1 VEILF
6 MENVQAKQRE
16 VEGTNQA
23 EVLSWSG
30 RADPD
35 LTMFSMFHTGGGYNT
50 MRYSNER
57 VDELTEQ
64 AQLTSDQE
72 ERKAL
77 YDEAQLIVVEEA
89 PRLFVVHKMEVI
101 AFQNYVHDIDYFPDT
116 RTR

>member
-1 VEILF
+1 QARAKLAEAGYPDGITVEWDCTTAGDEGRRAEAMQAQLAEVGINVEILF

-64 AQLTSDQE
+64 A
-72 ERKAL
+72 
-77 YDEAQLIVVEEA
+77 
-89 PRLFVVHKMEVI
+89 
-101 AFQNYVHDIDYFPDT
+101 
-116 RTR
+116 